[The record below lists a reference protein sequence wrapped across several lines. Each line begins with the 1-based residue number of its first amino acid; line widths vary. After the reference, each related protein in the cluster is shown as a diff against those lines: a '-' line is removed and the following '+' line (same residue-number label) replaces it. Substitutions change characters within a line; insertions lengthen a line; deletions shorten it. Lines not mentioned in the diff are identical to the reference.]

1 MVKTINEVSYDPINL
16 DKKAIVFAQIVST
29 NRNDIAETYT
39 LHIKEWVELPYTEIV
54 EIEGEMIEQNF
65 IRKQTVRHTQ
75 RIMTFAQADQLTAFL
90 DSTFEIQE
98 QNTARRKKYTI
109 LGHLIVNN
117 QENVR
122 NTSWELV

>member
-1 MVKTINEVSYDPINL
+1 MVKTINEVSYDPIDL

-39 LHIKEWVELPYTEIV
+39 LQIKEWVELPYTEIV
-54 EIEGEMIEQNF
+54 DVDGEMIEQNF
-65 IRKQTVRHTQ
+65 IRKQTVRNTQ
-75 RIMTFAQADQLTAFL
+75 RIMTFLQADQLTAFL
-90 DSTFEIQE
+90 DANFDIQE
-98 QNTARRKKYTI
+98 QNTARRKRYTI
-109 LGHLIVNN
+109 LGHLIINK